1 MSNSSISTT
10 QLNQLLQSA
19 NSPVIVDV
27 RKKPAFD
34 KNPDTLPGATWHNH
48 EKVAVWSKD
57 LQLAP
62 RIVVYCVHGHEVS
75 QNVCGTLRDL
85 GFDAC
90 FLEGG
95 INAWKQASLPLAKYT
110 E

>member
-1 MSNSSISTT
+1 MSNPSISTT

-34 KNPDTLPGATWHNH
+34 QDPDMVPEATWHNH
-48 EKVAVWSKD
+48 EEVAIWARD
-57 LQLAP
+57 LPSAP

-75 QNVCGTLRDL
+75 QNACKNLREL
-85 GFDAC
+85 GFDAV

-95 INAWKQASLPLAKYT
+95 IDAWKQAGLPLAKSS

>member
-10 QLNQLLQSA
+10 QLNQLLHSE
-19 NSPVIVDV
+19 NSPVVVDV

-34 KNPDTLPGATWHNH
+34 KDPGTLPGATRQNH
-48 EKVAVWSKD
+48 EEVAIWAET
-57 LQLAP
+57 LP
-62 RIVVYCVHGHEVS
+62 RDQNIVIYCVHGHEVS
-75 QNVCGTLRDL
+75 QNTCRTLRDL
-85 GFDAC
+85 GFDAA

-95 INAWKQASLPLAKYT
+95 IDGWKQADLQLIKSP